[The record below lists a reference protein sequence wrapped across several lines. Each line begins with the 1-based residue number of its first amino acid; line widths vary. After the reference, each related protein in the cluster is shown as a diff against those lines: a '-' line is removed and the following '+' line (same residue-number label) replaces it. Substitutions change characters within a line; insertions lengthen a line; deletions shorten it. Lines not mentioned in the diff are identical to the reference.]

1 MGRVGKQLL
10 AQSYVENPRELR
22 FNKRVTKNDKKAKK
36 SVYSSKYIRLVLKHL
51 SGKITNAR
59 EGKSIDRE
67 NVRSPEIGR
76 VAQS

>member
-10 AQSYVENPRELR
+10 SQSYVENPREWR

-36 SVYSSKYIRLVLKHL
+36 SVYSSKHIRLVLKHL
-51 SGKITNAR
+51 SSKITNAR
-59 EGKSIDRE
+59 ESESIDRE